1 MKKGIFILVLFVGVT
16 SWGQFGLGNNGAFGN
31 GTNRMGGYGPTQ
43 MGMPSQPRERSA
55 EELEDERIKTVE
67 KSVEKLKSDLKLD
80 ELQLVIVRKEMDAN
94 SKKINAILKKEMS
107 NDDKNTEIQ
116 AITETMER
124 NILNFLNDEQK
135 KKFKAMIEERY
146 KQMEMMKQR

>member
-1 MKKGIFILVLFVGVT
+1 MKKGILILVLFVGVT
-16 SWGQFGLGNNGAFGN
+16 SWGQFGYGNYGGFGN

-135 KKFKAMIEERY
+135 KKFKAMIQERQ

>member
-1 MKKGIFILVLFVGVT
+1 MKKVLCILALMAGV
-16 SWGQFGLGNNGAFGN
+16 SGWSQYGYGNYGGY
-31 GTNRMGGYGPTQ
+31 GYGSGRMGGYGPSQ

-55 EELEDERIKTVE
+55 EELEEERVKTVD
-67 KSVEKLKSDLKLD
+67 KSVEKLKTDLKLD
-80 ELQLVIVRKEMDAN
+80 ELQVVIVRKEMDAS

-107 NDDKNTEIQ
+107 NEDKNTEIK

-124 NILNFLNDEQK
+124 NILNFLNEEQK
-135 KKFKAMIEERY
+135 KKFKDLIQERQ

>member
-31 GTNRMGGYGPTQ
+31 GTNSMGGYGPTQ